1 MTGARGTAAG
11 AGLAGLTLLALLPLS
26 HSLRTTCAAV
36 LLAVVAGIYV
46 GFAIVDGRPTAI
58 LGEAAAV
65 AVAGA
70 LVALA
75 LSRDSLALVGL
86 GFVLHAGW
94 DLAHHGTGRGRQLAH
109 VVAWYPPF
117 CLTYDVVLGAP
128 LLLGSVIPSS

>member
-1 MTGARGTAAG
+1 MTGARGTTAG

-26 HSLRTTCAAV
+26 HSLSTTCAAV

-75 LSRDSLALVGL
+75 LYRGSLALVGW
-86 GFVLHAGW
+86 GSRCTPGGTSRTTARGAAGSSRTSW
-94 DLAHHGTGRGRQLAH
+94 PGTRRSA
-109 VVAWYPPF
+109 
-117 CLTYDVVLGAP
+117 
-128 LLLGSVIPSS
+128 